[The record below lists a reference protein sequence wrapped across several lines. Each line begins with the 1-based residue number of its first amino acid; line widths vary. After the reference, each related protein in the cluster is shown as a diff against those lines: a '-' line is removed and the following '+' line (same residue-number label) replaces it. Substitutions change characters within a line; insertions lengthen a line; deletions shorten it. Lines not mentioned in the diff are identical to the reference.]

1 MYEKSP
7 LYNLFKR
14 GMINQVKLLEKEW
27 ENREPNDLIKTPYEA
42 LILASL
48 IERETFLDEER
59 SKVSSVLKTDYKSRC
74 ACKQILL

>member
-14 GMINQVKLLEKEW
+14 GMINQVKLLKKEW
-27 ENREPNDLIKTPYEA
+27 ENREPNDFITTPYEA

-48 IERETFLDEER
+48 IERETF
-59 SKVSSVLKTDYKSRC
+59 
-74 ACKQILL
+74 